1 MTERATTWTVAR
13 PNAAIPTITIKG
25 LMVGVVIGGSVV
37 TETVF
42 AWPGSG
48 RLLIDAV
55 TVRELAV
62 VQTVV
67 MMTAAS
73 MVFANLAVD
82 LLYQVI
88 DSRRRYA
95 SGTGEQ

>member
-13 PNAAIPTITIKG
+13 PNAAIPAITIKG

-88 DSRRRYA
+88 DPRKRSA

>member
-1 MTERATTWTVAR
+1 
-13 PNAAIPTITIKG
+13 
-25 LMVGVVIGGSVV
+25 MVGVVIGGSVV
-37 TETVF
+37 IETVF

-88 DSRRRYA
+88 DPRKRSA